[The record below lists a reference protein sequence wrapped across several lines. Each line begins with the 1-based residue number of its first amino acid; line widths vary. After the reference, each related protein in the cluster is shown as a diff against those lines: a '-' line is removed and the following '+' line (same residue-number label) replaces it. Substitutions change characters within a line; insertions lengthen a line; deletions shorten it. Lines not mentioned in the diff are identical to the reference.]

1 MLILSRKSG
10 EALIINEEIEIKI
23 IEVNGDKVKI
33 GINAPQNVKILR
45 SELRQ
50 TAYQELILKNCL
62 IYCPILMISI
72 NKYIL
77 TFQDTR
83 ALYIQ
88 RARFAHVP

>member
-50 TAYQELILKNCL
+50 TVESNKDAVSGVNQMCIRDRYRT
-62 IYCPILMISI
+62 YCKKRS
-72 NKYIL
+72 
-77 TFQDTR
+77 R
-83 ALYIQ
+83 
-88 RARFAHVP
+88 

>member
-10 EALIINEEIEIKI
+10 EALIINEEIEI

-50 TAYQELILKNCL
+50 TVE
-62 IYCPILMISI
+62 S
-72 NKYIL
+72 NKDAVSGVNPKKL
-77 TFQDTR
+77 FNLLSD
-83 ALYIQ
+83 LDDK
-88 RARFAHVP
+88 H

>member
-50 TAYQELILKNCL
+50 TVESNNDAVLGVNPKNL
-62 IYCPILMISI
+62 FNFLSDLDD
-72 NKYIL
+72 K
-77 TFQDTR
+77 
-83 ALYIQ
+83 
-88 RARFAHVP
+88 H

>member
-50 TAYQELILKNCL
+50 TGESKKDAVSGVNPKKLFNLLSDLDDK
-62 IYCPILMISI
+62 
-72 NKYIL
+72 
-77 TFQDTR
+77 
-83 ALYIQ
+83 
-88 RARFAHVP
+88 H